1 MALETFGIGMV
12 IPLIT
17 IIAEPDIFYNFN
29 DFTKNLLNLTSNMK
43 S

>member
-1 MALETFGIGMV
+1 MALETFGIGK

-29 DFTKNLLNLTSNMK
+29 DFTKKFVKFNFK
-43 S
+43 YEG